1 MKREEIDQDA
11 ERAALLKL
19 VVSASD
25 VVRKQIEETLA
36 QTELT
41 EPMITMLWV
50 LEPTTSVSMR
60 ELATKLNYDPSNIS
74 VLTDRLVSMGL
85 VQRLPHPTDGRRRV
99 LKRTAKGDALYREIL
114 TQLFERSP
122 IFGLSAAEQR
132 QLHELLSKVEALG
145 ASASDHVRRALQ
157 S

>member
-1 MKREEIDQDA
+1 MKPDRDT

-25 VVRKQIEETLA
+25 VVRKQIEQTLA

-41 EPMITMLWV
+41 EPMITMLWA

-74 VLTDRLVSMGL
+74 LLTDRLVSMGL

-99 LKRTAKGDALYREIL
+99 LKLTPKGDALYREVL

-122 IFGLSAAEQR
+122 IFGLSTGEQR
-132 QLHELLSKVEALG
+132 QLGDLLSKIEALG
-145 ASASDHVRRALQ
+145 APANDHVRRALQ

>member
-1 MKREEIDQDA
+1 MRSEADQEA
-11 ERAALLKL
+11 ERVSLLRL

-25 VVRKQIEETLA
+25 LVRRQTELTLR

-50 LEPTTSVSMR
+50 LQPSTDMSMR
-60 ELATKLNYDPSNIS
+60 ELAAKLNYDPSNVS
-74 VLTDRLVSMGL
+74 LLADRLVSMGL

-99 LKRTAKGDALYREIL
+99 LRLTERGDALYHEIL
-114 TQLFERSP
+114 EQLFERSP
-122 IFGLSAAEQR
+122 IFKLSAEEQH
-132 QLHELLSKVEALG
+132 QLRELLTKIRSFE
-145 ASASDHVRRALQ
+145 SAADDHIRRVLD